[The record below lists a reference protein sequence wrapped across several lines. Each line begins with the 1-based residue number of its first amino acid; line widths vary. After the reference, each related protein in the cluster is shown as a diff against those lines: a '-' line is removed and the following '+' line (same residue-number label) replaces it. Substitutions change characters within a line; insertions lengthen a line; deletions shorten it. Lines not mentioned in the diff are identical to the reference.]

1 MENSTKRRN
10 ILLAILL
17 ALIVLIIIFYII
29 FGNDGSK
36 ANEYTGD
43 KDLHLVEEMISDN
56 EYYIF
61 EDNGQKYVLFKMS
74 KSAYAPQKIEIDSA
88 YIYNES
94 YSDNKKLN
102 LKITLNTKT
111 TNGQMENGQ
120 KVGSVNSDTMLF
132 IQEIEN
138 DCTGLIVNDA
148 EYKQF
153 QGGVI
158 KDDATQ
164 KYGFINTNGEAVLK
178 TEYTSI
184 DELED
189 TYYNDETEKSEKI
202 DYSNYMLIYKENE
215 GYGIATKDGRVLID
229 CIYTSIVN
237 YGPNTFTVTKENMEN
252 AQIGIIDINGNILKE
267 FRSGGIFDENEE
279 FEKYAIVS
287 LNNKKGVMNRNL
299 DIIIPIEYDEIKMR
313 DFETHDDEN
322 KKEYLFAAQKDG
334 TYEIFNEQGENAIDE
349 SIYKISQLLGADIN
363 SEEVYRAYEN
373 LMNNSK

>member
-10 ILLAILL
+10 ILLIILL
-17 ALIVLIIIFYII
+17 VLIVLIIIFYII
-29 FGNDGSK
+29 FGNNGSK
-36 ANEYTGD
+36 VNEYTGN

-56 EYYIF
+56 EYYMF
-61 EDNGQKYVLFKMS
+61 EDNGQKYMLFKMS
-74 KSAYAPQKIEIDSA
+74 KSAYAPQRIEIDSA

-94 YSDNKKLN
+94 YSDDKKLN

-120 KVGSVNSDTMLF
+120 KVGSVNTDAMLF

-138 DCTGLIVNDA
+138 DCTGLIINDV

-184 DELED
+184 NELED
-189 TYYNDETEKSEKI
+189 TYYNEEKDKNEKI
-202 DYSNYMLIYKENE
+202 DYSNYMMIYKENE
-215 GYGIATKDGRVLID
+215 GYGIITKNGDILID
-229 CIYTSIVN
+229 CIYTSIIN
-237 YGPNTFTVTKENMEN
+237 YGPNTFVVTKGNMEN

-267 FRSGGIFDENEE
+267 FRSGGIFDETEE

-299 DIIIPIEYDEIKMR
+299 DTIIPIEYDEIKMR
-313 DFETHDDEN
+313 DFETHDAEN
-322 KKEYLFAAQKDG
+322 KKEFLFAAQKDG
-334 TYEIFNEQGENAIDE
+334 AYEIFNEQGENAMDE
-349 SIYKISQLLGADIN
+349 SIYKISQLLGVDIN
-363 SEEVYRAYEN
+363 SEEVYKIYN
-373 LMNNSK
+373 DLMSNK